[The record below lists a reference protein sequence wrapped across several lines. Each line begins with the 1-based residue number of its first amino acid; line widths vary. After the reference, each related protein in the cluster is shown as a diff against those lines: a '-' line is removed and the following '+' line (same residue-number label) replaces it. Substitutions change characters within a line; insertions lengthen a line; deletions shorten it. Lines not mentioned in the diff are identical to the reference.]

1 MPTTSLNLDLLKRL
15 CELPGV
21 AGREDALIG
30 VVREELTPLV
40 DEVSVDALG
49 NVIGV
54 RRGSGGPR
62 VMLAAHTDEIGFLVK
77 HIDERGFL
85 RVQPVGGF
93 DPRKLAAQRVIVH
106 GFGGQ
111 LRGVMDIAVRPF
123 ITADPGAI
131 KPPSIDEL
139 YVDLGMRGD
148 DVRAQVEVGD
158 MVTMDR
164 TLEQAGEVVISKA
177 LDDRVGVFIMLETL
191 RALGPTQCEIVAVAT
206 TQEEV
211 GLRGAGA
218 AAHRVAPDIA
228 IALDITPALDTP
240 GALPE
245 DAITRLGEGVG
256 VKVMDMSTISD
267 HQLLK
272 RLRQLAHEH
281 DIPSQLEILPRGGT
295 DAGAMQRAHG
305 GAPAIT
311 LSIPTRHAHTVN
323 EMCALS
329 DIRATIDLL
338 TVFLER
344 AHETGV

>member
-1 MPTTSLNLDLLKRL
+1 
-15 CELPGV
+15 
-21 AGREDALIG
+21 
-30 VVREELTPLV
+30 
-40 DEVSVDALG
+40 
-49 NVIGV
+49 
-54 RRGSGGPR
+54 
-62 VMLAAHTDEIGFLVK
+62 
-77 HIDERGFL
+77 
-85 RVQPVGGF
+85 
-93 DPRKLAAQRVIVH
+93 VH
-106 GFGGQ
+106 GFGGGQ
-111 LRGVMDIAVRPF
+111 LHGVMDIAVRPF

-139 YVDLGMRGD
+139 YVDLGMSSD
-148 DVRAQVEVGD
+148 AVRAQVEVGD

-164 TLEQAGEVVISKA
+164 TLERAGDVVISKS
-177 LDDRVGVFIMLETL
+177 LDDRVGVFVMLETL
-191 RALGPTQCEIVAVAT
+191 RALGPTACEIVAVAT

-211 GLRGAGA
+211 GLRGAGV

-228 IALDITPALDTP
+228 VALDITPALDTP

-272 RLRQLAHEH
+272 RLCQLAREH

-305 GAPAIT
+305 GASAIT